1 VTETLNFTLRHAI
14 QHAAFANF
22 IDLNHERPVGLSIFS
37 SKSEIVE
44 NRMRQLGA

>member
-22 IDLNHERPVGLSIFS
+22 IDLNHERPVGLNISFLRI
-37 SKSEIVE
+37 ELLE
-44 NRMRQLGA
+44 NRMRRFGA